1 VFRVLIVTTE
11 RKRLEEFA
19 AGLAGQPDVELS
31 WAGSGNAAIAMVKS
45 FPPMAV
51 VIDEELLDMTGLE
64 LVKRI
69 LPINAMIST
78 VILSELEPEAF
89 HEAAEGLGIAARMPP
104 QPTAEEATRLL
115 HRLKKLAFPPPTP

>member
-1 VFRVLIVTTE
+1 MFRVLIVTTE

-19 AGLAGQPDVELS
+19 TGLAGQPDVELS

-45 FPPMAV
+45 SAPMAV

-104 QPTAEEATRLL
+104 QPTAEEAARLI
-115 HRLKKLAFPPPTP
+115 HRLKKLAFTPPTP

>member
-19 AGLAGQPDVELS
+19 AGLGGQSDVELS

-51 VIDEELLDMTGLE
+51 VIDDELLDMTGLE

-69 LPINAMIST
+69 LPINAMISA

-89 HEAAEGLGIAARMPP
+89 HEAAEGLGIAARLPP
-104 QPTAEEATRLL
+104 QPTAEEAARLI
-115 HRLKKLAFPPPTP
+115 HRLKKLACSSPTP

>member
-1 VFRVLIVTTE
+1 MFRVLIVTTE
-11 RKRLEEFA
+11 RKRLGEFA

-45 FPPMAV
+45 FPMAV

-104 QPTAEEATRLL
+104 QPTAEEATLL
-115 HRLKKLAFPPPTP
+115 IHRLKKLAFTPPTP

>member
-1 VFRVLIVTTE
+1 VFRVLIVTTD
-11 RKRLEEFA
+11 RKRLEKFA
-19 AGLAGQPDVELS
+19 SGLAGQPGVELS

-69 LPINAMIST
+69 LPINAMISA

-89 HEAAEGLGIAARMPP
+89 HEAAEGLGIAAQLPP

-115 HRLKKLAFPPPTP
+115 HRLKKLAFTPPTP